1 MSTNARVPAA
11 EITGLFGATVKRM
24 CMKRLGEVPESL
36 GVIWHHKP
44 VLRAFFG
51 LSGKA
56 EKWDACDL
64 QLKSF
69 AHMLTASRVGCSW
82 CLDFGYFEANNRD
95 LDMDKAREIP
105 RWRESELFTPMERD
119 VLEYAEAMA
128 TTPTAVTDELS
139 ARLQEQLGVPALIEL
154 TAFIGMANLVT
165 RTNSALGIESQ
176 GFSAACGLRPLA
188 EPTRNVDSVA

>member
-1 MSTNARVPAA
+1 MTSTARVPAA
-11 EITGLFGATVKRM
+11 EITGLFGAMVKRM
-24 CMKRLGEVPESL
+24 CQKRLGEVPESL

-44 VLRAFFG
+44 VLKALFG
-51 LSGKA
+51 FSGKA
-56 EKWDACDL
+56 EKWDKCDL

-105 RWRESELFTPMERD
+105 RWRESALFTPLERD
-119 VLEYAEAMA
+119 VLEYTEGMA
-128 TTPTAVTDELS
+128 TTPTSVTDELS

-154 TAFIGMANLVT
+154 TAFIGVANLVT
-165 RTNSALGIESQ
+165 RTNSALGIEAQ

-188 EPTRNVDSVA
+188 EPTRNVDSAA

>member
-1 MSTNARVPAA
+1 MTSTARVPTA
-11 EITGLFGATVKRM
+11 EITGLFGAMVKRM
-24 CMKRLGEVPESL
+24 CQKRLGEVPESL

-44 VLRAFFG
+44 VLKALFG
-51 LSGKA
+51 FSGKA

-69 AHMLTASRVGCSW
+69 AHMLTASRVGCTW

-105 RWRESELFTPMERD
+105 RWRESELFTPLERD

-128 TTPTAVTDELS
+128 TTPTSVTDELS
-139 ARLQEQLGVPALIEL
+139 ERLQEQLGVPALIEL

-165 RTNSALGIESQ
+165 RTNSSLGIESQ

-188 EPTRNVDSVA
+188 EPTRNVDSAA

>member
-1 MSTNARVPAA
+1 MTSTARVPTA
-11 EITGLFGATVKRM
+11 EITGLFGAMVKRM
-24 CMKRLGEVPESL
+24 CQKRLGEVPESL

-44 VLRAFFG
+44 VLKALFG

-69 AHMLTASRVGCSW
+69 AHMLTASRVGCTW

-105 RWRESELFTPMERD
+105 RWRESELFTPLERD

-128 TTPTAVTDELS
+128 TTPTSVTDELS
-139 ARLQEQLGVPALIEL
+139 ERLQEQLGVPALIEL

-165 RTNSALGIESQ
+165 RTNSSLGIESQ

-188 EPTRNVDSVA
+188 EPTRNVDSAA

>member
-1 MSTNARVPAA
+1 MTTNARVPAA

-24 CMKRLGEVPESL
+24 CMKRLGQVPESL

-44 VLRAFFG
+44 VLKAFFG
-51 LSGKA
+51 FSGKA
-56 EKWDACDL
+56 EKWNECDL

-69 AHMLTASRVGCSW
+69 AHMLTASMVGCSW
-82 CLDFGYFEANNRD
+82 CLDFGYYEANNRD

-105 RWRESELFTPMERD
+105 RWRESDLFTPLERD
-119 VLEYAEAMA
+119 VLEYTEAMA
-128 TTPTAVTDELS
+128 ATPTAVTDELS
-139 ARLQEQLGVPALIEL
+139 ARLQEQLGVPALLEL
-154 TAFIGMANLVT
+154 TAYISMANLVT

>member
-1 MSTNARVPAA
+1 MTSTARVPNA
-11 EITGLFGATVKRM
+11 EITGLFGAMVKRM
-24 CMKRLGEVPESL
+24 CQKRLGEVPESL

-44 VLRAFFG
+44 VLKALFG
-51 LSGKA
+51 FSAKA

-64 QLKSF
+64 QLKTF

-105 RWRESELFTPMERD
+105 RWRESDLFTPLERD
-119 VLEYAEAMA
+119 VLEYTEAMA
-128 TTPTAVTDELS
+128 ATPTVVTDELS
-139 ARLQEQLGVPALIEL
+139 ARLQEQLGVPALLEL
-154 TAFIGMANLVT
+154 TAYISMANLVT

-188 EPTRNVDSVA
+188 EPTSNVDSVA

>member
-1 MSTNARVPAA
+1 MTSTARVPTA
-11 EITGLFGATVKRM
+11 EITGLFGAMVKRM
-24 CMKRLGEVPESL
+24 CQKRLGEVPESL

-44 VLRAFFG
+44 VLKALFG
-51 LSGKA
+51 FSGKA

-105 RWRESELFTPMERD
+105 RWRESELFTPLERD

-128 TTPTAVTDELS
+128 TTPTSVTDELS
-139 ARLQEQLGVPALIEL
+139 ERLQEQLGVPALIEL

-165 RTNSALGIESQ
+165 RTNSSLGIESQ

-188 EPTRNVDSVA
+188 DPTRNVDSVA

>member
-1 MSTNARVPAA
+1 MTSTARVPAA

-24 CMKRLGEVPESL
+24 CQKRLGEVPESL

-44 VLRAFFG
+44 VLKALFG
-51 LSGKA
+51 FSAKA

-95 LDMDKAREIP
+95 LDMDKARQIP
-105 RWRESELFTPMERD
+105 RWRESELFTPLERD

-128 TTPTAVTDELS
+128 TTPTSVTDELS
-139 ARLQEQLGVPALIEL
+139 ERLQEQLGVPALIEL

-165 RTNSALGIESQ
+165 RTNSSLGIESQ

-188 EPTRNVDSVA
+188 DPTPNVDSVA

>member
-1 MSTNARVPAA
+1 MTSTARVPTA
-11 EITGLFGATVKRM
+11 EITGLFGAMVKRM
-24 CMKRLGEVPESL
+24 CQKRLGEVPESL

-44 VLRAFFG
+44 VLKALFG
-51 LSGKA
+51 FSGKA
-56 EKWDACDL
+56 EEWDACDL

-69 AHMLTASRVGCSW
+69 AHMLTASRVGCTW

-105 RWRESELFTPMERD
+105 RWRESELFTPLERD

-128 TTPTAVTDELS
+128 TTPTSVTDELS
-139 ARLQEQLGVPALIEL
+139 ERLQEQLGVPALIEL

-165 RTNSALGIESQ
+165 RTNSSLGIESQ

-188 EPTRNVDSVA
+188 EPTRNVDSAA